1 MRLAGWQ
8 ERLTDPDPLV
18 VLDALADANLDPGLD
33 CSLAASHPD
42 PTVRLAAAALWP
54 SLNDA
59 ARELLQHDAD
69 ADVASAAS
77 PVLACHAFVSQADTD
92 DHARIH
98 GADLTADE
106 RLTVALGTLGR
117 RSIDA
122 EIDHVGCVLT
132 AVDIVVAGLV
142 PDETRLAERAAT
154 VAAAALR
161 SVGVV
166 VPLGDDRLTPIG
178 MRVYGLAAGMAWQNR
193 LITLSTPP
201 SKWDWDGSKERAAR
215 RASQQQARQQYEWD
229 EQRRE
234 SDRPRQTDRPGPDRR
249 PPGF

>member
-132 AVDIVVAGLV
+132 AVDIVIADLV
-142 PDETRLAERAAT
+142 PDETRLAERSAT

-166 VPLGDDRLTPIG
+166 VPLGDDRLAPIG
-178 MRVYGLAAGMAWQNR
+178 MRLYGLDAGIAWQNR
-193 LITLSTPP
+193 LIALSTPP
-201 SKWDWDGSKERAAR
+201 SMWDWDGSKERADK
-215 RASQQQARQQYEWD
+215 RASQQQAQQQWEWD

-234 SDRPRQTDRPGPDRR
+234 SDRPHRTDRPGPERR